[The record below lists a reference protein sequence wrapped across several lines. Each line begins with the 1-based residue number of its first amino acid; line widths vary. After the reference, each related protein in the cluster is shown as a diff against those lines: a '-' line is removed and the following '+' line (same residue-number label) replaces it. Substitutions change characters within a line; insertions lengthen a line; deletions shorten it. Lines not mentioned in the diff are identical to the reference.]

1 MCRRRTRLAVP
12 LTGGLVLL
20 AAFVMAPDV
29 GAAPQAGP
37 GCTSRAAVAH
47 DGLGHR
53 LREAGRGPVACAVQT
68 GYQTSETRI
77 GIANDGTVVQYP
89 ALLPQ
94 EPGANVAGKAASGF
108 ASSRNGGATWQV
120 HQVKLAAT
128 GSAHPSWT
136 SQDVNFFVDRATGR
150 IFASAPELLE
160 VQPNLAYSDD
170 GGTTWVT
177 SRPPLGYSVENPNFL
192 FAKPRTSKTSGY
204 PNVVYYCENLTPFGT
219 SARFCSKSLDGGN
232 SWNTIPEQGFT
243 GTAAGAHPECGGSRE
258 EFSPGGEGY
267 PVAQPDGSLTLIV
280 SCGGKHF
287 MARSVDEAQTW
298 PIVKAKNGQPLV
310 VRHLAGRV
318 APIMRADSAGNLYV
332 ISQIGD
338 KLLLSTSRDGGH
350 TWSREHNLVPPGVR
364 AGIWYM
370 QAREPGH
377 VAVSFYAPRGE
388 GTMVDAWLSETRNAL
403 SGKPVFWSAM
413 VNNPARPALWASR
426 GNAPWPLL
434 DFVGVDI
441 APDGTVWG
449 SFIQDCGP
457 NPGDGIA
464 CKGRPTYNN
473 VGLVGSLRWDS
484 VTG

>member
-1 MCRRRTRLAVP
+1 MMHRRTARNAVP
-12 LTGGLVLL
+12 LTAGLVLL
-20 AAFVMAPDV
+20 AAFVLAPDV
-29 GAAPQAGP
+29 GAAPQTRP
-37 GCTSRAAVAH
+37 GCTTRAAVAH

-53 LREAGRGPVACAVQT
+53 LRPATRGPVACAVQT

-77 GIANDGTVVQYP
+77 GIANDGTVVQFP

-94 EPGANVAGKAASGF
+94 EPAPNTNGAAASGF
-108 ASSRNGGATWQV
+108 ATSHNNGATWQAS
-120 HQVKLAAT
+120 QVKLAVT

-150 IFASAPELLE
+150 IFASAPQLLE

-170 GGTTWVT
+170 SGKTWTT

-192 FAKPRTSKTSGY
+192 FAKPRTSQTSGY
-204 PNVVYYCENLTPFGT
+204 PNVVYYCENLTPFGSST
-219 SARFCSKSLDGGN
+219 RFCSKSLDGGN
-232 SWNTIPEQGFT
+232 SWNSIEEQGFT
-243 GTAAGAHPECGGSRE
+243 GSAVVPAHSECGADRE

-267 PVAQPDGSLTLIV
+267 PVAQPDGSLVLIV

-287 MARSVDEAQTW
+287 MARSLDEAKSW
-298 PIVKAKNGQPLV
+298 PIVRGRNGQPLV

-332 ISQIGD
+332 VSQVGD
-338 KLLLSTSRDGGH
+338 KLLLSTSTDGGR
-350 TWSREHNLVPPGVR
+350 TWSREHNMVPPGVG
-364 AGIWYM
+364 AAVWYM

-377 VAVSFYAPRGE
+377 VAVSFYAPRRE

-413 VNNPARPALWASR
+413 VNNPTRPALWTSR

-434 DFVGVDI
+434 DFIGVDI
-441 APDGTVWG
+441 GPDGSVWG

-457 NPGDGIA
+457 NLGDGIA

-473 VGLVGSLRWDS
+473 VGLVGSLSWES
-484 VTG
+484 G